1 MEFANTCYEDAI
13 PGHQSKVG
21 IAKSSEVIIRM
32 DLFVARQP
40 IFDRNRNLVGYEL
53 LHRES
58 EKFNEYSSADG
69 EYATSRVITSAF
81 LSMGLDSLT
90 NGKLAFINFT
100 ASLLKSGVANLLP
113 KDQLVIEIME
123 TVAPTKDIL
132 NTCQQLKQNGYR
144 LALDDYVLAPVFEP
158 MTKLADIIKVDFR
171 QLSLDDQYRSIQ
183 MNRHKGIE
191 FLAEKIETEEEFNR
205 AKEMGYGLFQGYFFA
220 KPMILKTKTIVA
232 SKLGHIRLM
241 QAVNS
246 TDPDIRAI
254 VSAIESD
261 VKLSMETIKLSNSAY
276 YGRLQRISSLRQ
288 AVVAL
293 GLDGIRRW
301 IYLASLRRLGIGK
314 PEALV
319 TTSIIRAK
327 FMELLGPMMGRADKS
342 SEYSLLGLFSLL
354 DALTGCPFEELLP
367 AMNIDEEIIAILTGV
382 AQDTSMAQALHL
394 IQSYEQGQWQEANQ
408 ASAKLGVS
416 LGQVATAY
424 YESLKWYYELVNASH
439 SV

>member
-1 MEFANTCYEDAI
+1 M
-13 PGHQSKVG
+13 
-21 IAKSSEVIIRM
+21 M
-32 DLFVARQP
+32 DLYVARQP
-40 IFDRNRNLVGYEL
+40 VFDRDRNLVGYEL

-58 EKFNEYSSADG
+58 EKTNEYSSADG

-100 ASLLKSGVANLLP
+100 AELLKSGVANLLP
-113 KDQLVIEIME
+113 KNQLVIEIME

-132 NTCQQLKQNGYR
+132 NTCQQLKQDGYR
-144 LALDDYVLAPVFEP
+144 LALDEYVLDPVFEP

-171 QLSLDDQYRSIQ
+171 QLSLDDQYHAIQ
-183 MNRHKGIE
+183 MNQHKGIE
-191 FLAEKIETEEEFNR
+191 FLAEKIESEEEFVR
-205 AKEMGYGLFQGYFFA
+205 AKGLGYSLFQGYFFA
-220 KPMILKTKTIVA
+220 CPVILKTKTLVA
-232 SKLGHIRLM
+232 SKLGYIRLM

-246 TDPDIRAI
+246 ADPDTRAI

-276 YGRLQRISSLRQ
+276 YGRLQKISSVRQ

-301 IYLASLRRLGIGK
+301 IYLASLRRLSAGK
-314 PEALV
+314 PDALV

-327 FMELLGPMMGRADKS
+327 FMELLGPMTGQVDKG

-354 DALTGCPFEELLP
+354 DALTGCPFEDLLP
-367 AMNIDEEIIAILTGV
+367 AMNLDEEITSILTGMV
-382 AQDTSMAQALHL
+382 LNTNMAQALRL
-394 IQSYEQGQWQEANQ
+394 IQSYEKGQWQEASQ
-408 ASAKLGVS
+408 AAAKLGMT

-424 YESLKWYYELVNASH
+424 YESLKWYHELVNASH
-439 SV
+439 SN